1 LDSLDDLRQTI
12 IEKSEQYQLH
22 VDPDRYVHSLSIGE
36 RQRVEILRCLI
47 QNVKLLILDEPTSV
61 LAPQE
66 IEGLFTVLNQL
77 ASEGCAILFISHK
90 LKEVTTL
97 CHRAVILR
105 GGKVTGECNPDR
117 ETPNSIARMMVG
129 DETQLSETY
138 PKAVGE
144 AVVLRTVNL
153 SLAPSHPFGCSLK
166 CINLELR
173 GGEIFGL
180 AGWSGRLVGRAERRR
195 HSRR

>member
-1 LDSLDDLRQTI
+1 MGIGMVFQHFSVFETLTVLENIQLGLDKEFLDSLDDLRQTI

-77 ASEGCAILFISHK
+77 ASEAARFCSSAIS
-90 LKEVTTL
+90 
-97 CHRAVILR
+97 
-105 GGKVTGECNPDR
+105 
-117 ETPNSIARMMVG
+117 
-129 DETQLSETY
+129 
-138 PKAVGE
+138 
-144 AVVLRTVNL
+144 
-153 SLAPSHPFGCSLK
+153 
-166 CINLELR
+166 
-173 GGEIFGL
+173 
-180 AGWSGRLVGRAERRR
+180 
-195 HSRR
+195 